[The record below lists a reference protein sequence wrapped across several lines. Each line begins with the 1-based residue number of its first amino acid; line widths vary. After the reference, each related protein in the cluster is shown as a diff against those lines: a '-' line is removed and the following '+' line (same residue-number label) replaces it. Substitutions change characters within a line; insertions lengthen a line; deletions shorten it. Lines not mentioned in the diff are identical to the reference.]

1 MKINIHYKEEWVYME
16 CPFLKTCIFFQDKM
30 NNMSATANV
39 MKKRYCLGDNSQCA
53 RFMVAQRLGR
63 DKVPT
68 DLFPNQYDKAKKLTD
83 SN

>member
-1 MKINIHYKEEWVYME
+1 
-16 CPFLKTCIFFQDKM
+16 M
-30 NNMSATANV
+30 NNMPATANV

-83 SN
+83 NN